1 MPSPQS
7 IYQAVYQDSK
17 LFSADT
23 QQNANLLAQAGRRA
37 NSVAVVGGALGDEGK
52 GRLTDELTAQF
63 LHTHKQV
70 VHYRDNG
77 GSNAGHTVSVGKTH
91 IALHQL
97 GSGILQPGCIVI
109 LGKEMVLHPADL
121 VAEIA
126 QVQRVSPGR
135 KLPAQLLI
143 DEQAFLCLDVHRAFE
158 QILKEHSTGSSG
170 ATGRGIAPAYADV
183 LYRHP
188 LRMRDLFANDW
199 EKRVEQHYQLY
210 EKLAAGFGKELE
222 HCLVSQLEGKPIAVG
237 ALAVYLERLTLA
249 KRTLK
254 PLVSNMQH
262 LLPKLWQSNT
272 PFVFEK
278 AQALGL
284 DKRWGVYPDVTASNC
299 GFDGIFSATEGV
311 VDHTKIA
318 VRAAAIKATYT
329 SSVGSRILPTAMD
342 EQLAHRIREDAH
354 EYGATTKRPRDIAY
368 IDIPMLSYLL
378 RVGRVEYLL
387 LTHLD
392 IAYPE
397 VPIKVCVAYKQGNKT
412 VPYRP
417 DQTYLNTVKPV
428 YVVLPSWDGT
438 AVRKAKTPA
447 QLPLAAQQYVAFL
460 SQALGVPPLWAT
472 TGPKREQTVRWML

>member
-1 MPSPQS
+1 MRNPSS
-7 IYQAVYQDSK
+7 VHRAVYKQHNLFGLNKPSRKK
-17 LFSADT
+17 LFT
-23 QQNANLLAQAGRRA
+23 QKHRRP
-37 NSVAVVGGALGDEGK
+37 NSIAVVGGALGDEGK

-63 LHTHKQV
+63 LKTHKQV

-77 GSNAGHTVSVGKTH
+77 GSNAGHTVAVGTTK

-97 GSGILQPGCIVI
+97 GSGILQPGCLVI

-121 VAEIA
+121 VAEISA
-126 QVQRVSPGR
+126 VKAVSP
-135 KLPAQLLI
+135 KKNLPATLHI

-158 QILKEHSTGSSG
+158 QVLKQHSTGSSG

-183 LYRHP
+183 IYRHP
-188 LRMRDLFANDW
+188 LRVRDLFAANW
-199 EKRVEQHYQLY
+199 ETLVRTHYELY
-210 EKLAAGFGKELE
+210 ERLVQGFGQNLAGI
-222 HCLVSQLEGKPIAVG
+222 LVPQFVGDPIVVG
-237 ALAVYLERLTLA
+237 TPEVYLRRLKQA
-249 KRTLK
+249 KSVLK
-254 PLVSNMQH
+254 PYVHDVRTTLTQ
-262 LLPKLWQSNT
+262 LWSSDT

-299 GFDGIFSATEGV
+299 GFDGIFSSTEGV
-311 VDHTKIA
+311 VDHQQIA

-329 SSVGSRILPTAMD
+329 SSVGSRKLPTHMD
-342 EQLAHRIREDAH
+342 ESLAHRIREDAN
-354 EYGATTKRPRDIAY
+354 EYGATTKRPRDIVH

-378 RVGRVEYLL
+378 STGRVEYLL

-397 VPIKVCVAYKQGNKT
+397 VPIRVCTQYTIGKQI

-417 DQTYLNTVKPV
+417 DQAYLNQVSPV
-428 YVVLPSWDGT
+428 YVELPSWDGAALHEVT
-438 AVRKAKTPA
+438 SPA

-460 SQALGVPPLWAT
+460 TQCLGIPALWAT
-472 TGPKREQTVRWML
+472 TGPKRHQTVRWF